1 MNFAIVNFLQE
12 QGLYLVNVDEENIG
26 HRSTGKNKML
36 LNSFKLL
43 IAVRL
48 GLSIFHSLAE
58 I

>member
-1 MNFAIVNFLQE
+1 MNFAIVNSLQE
-12 QGLYLVNVDEENIG
+12 QGLYLVNVDEESIG
-26 HRSTGKNKML
+26 HINTGKNKML

-43 IAVRL
+43 IALRF